1 MTTSFN
7 RVETKWNADEE
18 KLRIVMDIETSLES
32 AFLSYDLE
40 AIYNLLRAYR
50 RHTRPKFNAVE
61 QKEIDN
67 AMNDLT
73 TSLQEYNRNKN
84 EELKIKFY
92 LGAEDLFLKIS
103 QNVKNLEFII
113 GKEKMQVMLYYKNTN
128 GRPKR
133 EILL

>member
-50 RHTRPKFNAVE
+50 RHTRPKFSDKE
-61 QKEIDN
+61 QKGIDEAIN
-67 AMNDLT
+67 VLT
-73 TSLQEYNRNKN
+73 TTLQEYNKNKS
-84 EELKIKFY
+84 ETLKIKFY

-103 QNVKNLEFII
+103 QSVKESGIYYRE
-113 GKEKMQVMLYYKNTN
+113 GKNAGN
-128 GRPKR
+128 A
-133 EILL
+133 ILQKY